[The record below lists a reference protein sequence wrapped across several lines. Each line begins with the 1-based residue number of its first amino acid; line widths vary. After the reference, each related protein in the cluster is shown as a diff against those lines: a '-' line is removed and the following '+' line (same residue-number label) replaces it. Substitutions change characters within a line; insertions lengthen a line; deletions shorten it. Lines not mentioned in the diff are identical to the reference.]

1 MTTMRRDAYGL
12 PVSTGVT
19 AALDAYDR
27 AVDGLLAWDRQA
39 LDLFRAA
46 AAEDNELALAHAGA
60 AICLF
65 LEERFAQAKETAA
78 VARAA
83 AARQTERE
91 RGAVEGIALLVEGKA
106 ADAERVMREHLAQ
119 FPRDLLVFQRLYF
132 IWFWQGRFPEML
144 AFTTSLARHQPG
156 SSFMLGLHAF
166 ALEQAGRCDEAVRV
180 ARAALTGNARDAW
193 AVHALA
199 HALYELAAFD
209 TGVARLPA
217 AIDPCTQLGWFRNHL
232 LWHLALMH
240 FGRGE
245 YEQASRLGRAVFEGA
260 PSDIPGELH
269 DSISLLWRLELVG
282 QDVGERWQPF
292 ARIAAERQ
300 DRQALLFHAAHLAM
314 ALAAAGDWAT
324 GDRQLAMLR
333 ERGARD
339 RTGAIGQVLVPL
351 IEGLRAFAARDYARA
366 VERLEAAA
374 PRVVELGG
382 SRAQRDVFH
391 DTLLEACFRAGDMDR
406 AERQLVDRVARRPD
420 HCWTTRRRTNPA
432 AAR

>member
-1 MTTMRRDAYGL
+1 MAAMHRDAYGL
-12 PVSTGVT
+12 PVSTEV
-19 AALDAYDR
+19 APALDAYDR

-46 AAEDNELALAHAGA
+46 TAQDDGLALAHAGT

-65 LEERFAQAKETAA
+65 LEERFGQARETAT

-83 AARQTERE
+83 AARQTARE

-106 ADAERVMREHLAQ
+106 ADAERVMREHLAR

-144 AFTTSLARHQPG
+144 AFTTALARHQPG

-180 ARAALTGNARDAW
+180 ARAALTANPRDAW

-199 HALYELAAFD
+199 HALYELGAFD
-209 TGVARLPA
+209 TGVTRLPA
-217 AIDPCTQLGWFRNHL
+217 AVEPCTQLGWFRNHL

-245 YEQASRLGRAVFEGA
+245 YEQASRLGRTVFEGA

-282 QDVGERWQPF
+282 HAVGERWQPF

-324 GDRQLAMLR
+324 GDRQLATLR
-333 ERGARD
+333 ERSARD
-339 RTGAIGQVLVPL
+339 PAGAIGQVLIPL

-366 VERLEAAA
+366 VERLEIAA

-406 AERQLVDRVARRPD
+406 VERRLADRVARRPD
-420 HCWTTRRRTNPA
+420 HCWTTRRRTSLA
-432 AAR
+432 AAG